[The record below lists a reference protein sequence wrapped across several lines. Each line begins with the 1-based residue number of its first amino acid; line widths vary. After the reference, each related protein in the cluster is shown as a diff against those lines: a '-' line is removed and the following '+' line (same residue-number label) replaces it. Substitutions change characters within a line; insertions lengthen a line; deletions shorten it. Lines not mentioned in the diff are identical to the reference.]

1 MVTIKVKE
9 NSKQAKAIIEMLK
22 TFSFVEFVNESK
34 KEKSPYDPKFVE
46 KVLKA
51 QKEITTGKTLILD
64 PNDIWGS
71 LGLK

>member
-22 TFSFVEFVNESK
+22 TFSFVEFVDDSK
-34 KEKSPYDPKFVE
+34 NEKSPYDPKFVA
-46 KVLKA
+46 KILKA
-51 QKEITTGKTLILD
+51 QKEITTGNTLVLN

>member
-34 KEKSPYDPKFVE
+34 KEKSPYDPKFVAMV
-46 KVLKA
+46 KRSAKS
-51 QKEITTGKTLILD
+51 GKGKILNPD
-64 PNDIWGS
+64 DIWGS
-71 LGLK
+71 IL